1 MITLLKNWAV
11 ISLGAFVLA
20 LAFVL
25 LVAFAPAP
33 GGWVNCPLGT
43 TCVVGVR

>member
-1 MITLLKNWAV
+1 MITLFKIWAA
-11 ISLGAFVLA
+11 ISLGMFVLA

-25 LVAFAPAP
+25 LVAFAPVR
-33 GGWVNCPLGT
+33 GWVNCPLGT